1 MINELIFIFHAM
13 LVMVATLTAKRI
25 GQQALVVLIAL
36 FAVIA
41 NLFVLKQ
48 ITLFGLNATASDV
61 YIVGAS
67 LSLNLL
73 QEYYGRSEV
82 RRAIWISFFA
92 AIVYTIMSQI
102 HILYAPSLFDVSSEH
117 FRFILRP
124 MPRLIIAS
132 LFSYLVAE
140 FTNYKMFSLLKNH
153 LIIIPFSIR
162 SLLATGISQLVD
174 TLLFSFLGLYGII
187 SSLWSVIIISYSIKL
202 LAIFLSAPFLFLAK
216 IIFSI

>member
-1 MINELIFIFHAM
+1 MINESIFIFHAI
-13 LVMVATLTAKRI
+13 LVMVATLIAKRI
-25 GQQALVVLIAL
+25 GQQALVALIAF

-61 YIVGAS
+61 YIIGAS
-67 LSLNLL
+67 FSLNLL

-82 RRAIWISFFA
+82 RRAIWISFFVA
-92 AIVYTIMSQI
+92 VVYAIMSQI
-102 HILYAPSLFDVSSEH
+102 HVLYAPSPFDLSSEY

-124 MPRLIIAS
+124 MPRLIMAS

-140 FTNYKMFSLLKNH
+140 FANYKLFSLLKNR
-153 LIIIPFSIR
+153 LPIIPFPIR
-162 SLLATGISQLVD
+162 SFFATGISQLVD

-187 SSLWSVIIISYSIKL
+187 GSLWSVMFISYSIKIF
-202 LAIFLSAPFLFLAK
+202 AIFLSAPFLVLAK
-216 IIFSI
+216 IIFPI